1 MREFLTP
8 TGLIGPVEARHGV
21 PPRTCVR
28 GKHRID
34 YILISPYL
42 QSAVTRAGHL
52 GIHDAIQS
60 DHCGIWLEFDGR
72 KLFRGSTE
80 HLGSTVEAPF
90 TAREISKMDKYIET
104 MEAHLKETKVE
115 ERLEQLITE
124 NQPQEDVFIE
134 TYEKISRDIDEAMK
148 AGMNKVR
155 RKNVGFARSPELTR
169 AASLVRYWKT
179 QLRATRNKV
188 AMSKATLTFA
198 KKNDLPVTVQ
208 SLPEVYLRLRQA
220 WARLRLIQKN
230 AAELRT
236 QWLEELADSAA
247 TEANTSKEVALRQ
260 IL

>member
-1 MREFLTP
+1 MGGKSEPRECAPVALTKFIVARTKVGEEIILSIDVNERLLEGGRMREFLTS
-8 TGLIGPVEARHGV
+8 TGLIDPIEARHGV

-34 YILISPYL
+34 YILISPSL

-90 TAREISKMDKYIET
+90 TAREISKMDKYVAT
-104 MEAHLKETKVE
+104 MEAHLKETKGE
-115 ERLEQLITE
+115 ERLKQLITE
-124 NQPQEDVFIE
+124 NQLQEDVFIE

-188 AMSKATLTFA
+188 VMFKATLTFA

-208 SLPEVYLRLRQA
+208 LYR
-220 WARLRLIQKN
+220 KY
-230 AAELRT
+230 T
-236 QWLEELADSAA
+236 FD
-247 TEANTSKEVALRQ
+247 
-260 IL
+260 